1 MNEELDAFMEMLDN
15 IDVEEERRKDEEWKL
30 KVQQD
35 YKEINDLLKKISLKD
50 KKPVEEVLDE
60 SCM

>member
-15 IDVEEERRKDEEWKL
+15 IDAEEERRKDEEWKL
-30 KVQQD
+30 KVQED
-35 YKEINDLLKKISLKD
+35 YKQINDLLKKISLKD